1 MVATTGTQKKYNLPW
16 VCTGDFNEILRGHD
30 KLGGLLR
37 REVELEAF
45 RDVVDELGFVD
56 LGYLGRKY
64 TWRGKRGDTI
74 ILERLDRA
82 FATSTWLELFKLHEF
97 SICTPMH

>member
-1 MVATTGTQKKYNLPW
+1 M
-16 VCTGDFNEILRGHD
+16 
-30 KLGGLLR
+30 
-37 REVELEAF
+37 ELEAF

-64 TWRGKRGDTI
+64 TWRGKRGDTM